1 MNCTKDHIY
10 MGPIVKMN
18 AWVPR
23 GSFKKAVLL
32 FFNNMEIFFGLNFM
46 KDICYW
52 GFFQKIFE

>member
-10 MGPIVKMN
+10 MGPIVKMI

-23 GSFKKAVLL
+23 GSFKKAALL

-46 KDICYW
+46 KDVCYW
-52 GFFQKIFE
+52 GFFQKIFK

>member
-10 MGPIVKMN
+10 MGAIVKMI

-32 FFNNMEIFFGLNFM
+32 FINNIEIFFDLNFM

-52 GFFQKIFE
+52 GFFQKDI

>member
-10 MGPIVKMN
+10 MGPIVKMI

-52 GFFQKIFE
+52 GFFQKIFK

>member
-10 MGPIVKMN
+10 MGPIVKMI

-52 GFFQKIFE
+52 GFFPKIFE

>member
-10 MGPIVKMN
+10 MGLMVKMI

-23 GSFKKAVLL
+23 GSFKKAVL
-32 FFNNMEIFFGLNFM
+32 FVNNNEIFFDLNFM

-52 GFFQKIFE
+52 GFFQKDI

>member
-10 MGPIVKMN
+10 MGPIVKMI

-46 KDICYW
+46 KDIRYW
-52 GFFQKIFE
+52 GFFQKIFK